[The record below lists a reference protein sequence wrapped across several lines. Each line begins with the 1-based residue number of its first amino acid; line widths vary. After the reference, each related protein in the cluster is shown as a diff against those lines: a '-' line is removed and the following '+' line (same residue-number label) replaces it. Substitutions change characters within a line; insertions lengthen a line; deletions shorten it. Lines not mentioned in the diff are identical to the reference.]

1 MRTIVI
7 GLACLVSVSAT
18 AFGQNPPADEKAIRD
33 IVTRINA
40 GEQILDLFLP
50 DSVVVVGSM
59 VKPVVGFGEPRQF
72 RPGASTP
79 DARRHVTSQE
89 QIVQLHIAA
98 SGDVAYEYSTFKQSW
113 VRNDNNQKV
122 EDEGALLRAWRKV
135 DGRWRIGAQFRRPN
149 DHSPTSR

>member
-1 MRTIVI
+1 
-7 GLACLVSVSAT
+7 
-18 AFGQNPPADEKAIRD
+18 
-33 IVTRINA
+33 
-40 GEQILDLFLP
+40 
-50 DSVVVVGSM
+50 
-59 VKPVVGFGEPRQF
+59 
-72 RPGASTP
+72 
-79 DARRHVTSQE
+79 
-89 QIVQLHIAA
+89 VQLHIAA